1 MPGQTGLQGQETWPD
16 QCPGRFAVTLDMAP
30 LGQQRNLGWR
40 RVPGRPEG
48 SSDEDN
54 QRCILGFSGLREKQA

>member
-16 QCPGRFAVTLDMAP
+16 WRPGRFAVTLDMAP

-40 RVPGRPEG
+40 RVPGRPEAPVMRTTNVAFWVFQ
-48 SSDEDN
+48 D
-54 QRCILGFSGLREKQA
+54 